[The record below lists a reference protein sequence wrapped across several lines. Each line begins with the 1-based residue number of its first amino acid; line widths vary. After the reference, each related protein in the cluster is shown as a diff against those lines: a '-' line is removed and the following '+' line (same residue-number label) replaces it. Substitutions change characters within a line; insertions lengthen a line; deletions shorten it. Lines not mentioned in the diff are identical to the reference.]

1 MSDELVV
8 FSALK
13 HPLKIGTKL
22 DINKNMQ
29 QTIEIVDCKWNEQEN
44 MYVYKCLVLSGKNN
58 NTYKTLYSTSPHYI
72 RNYKNLTTEIEEKTM
87 IQYTVKNDD
96 MPAITNDYPVYNE
109 IEKTAEDFLLDIY
122 NNYLES
128 NHFNKMYAKLEDL
141 EHILYIDKNKNCI
154 LSYEAKLFKYDMTVT
169 YGEFGKSLCYIPRQ
183 DNLILKDKFICY
195 AYKDFLKII
204 QEHFYEYNMY
214 DEYKFIL
221 ENDKHKNLKIG
232 DEVYVI
238 PLDWKYGVYR
248 LEELTDNLE
257 LQVKKLI
264 YKNDLEKHLK
274 KYLISEISIVNNI
287 LCFGVRNN
295 TENFKVPSNLIY
307 SVNEFTDN
315 KDIILEKIINDVI
328 KNNLK
333 NSK

>member
-1 MSDELVV
+1 MRVLIITCAGMSTR
-8 FSALK
+8 FSKSVGYNCLK
-13 HPLKIGTKL
+13 CIYSDKDIKQSILYKSIMYNVSYFDKIIIVGGFKFDDL
-22 DINKNMQ
+22 NKFINKYFEDLKEK
-29 QTIEIVDCKWNEQEN
+29 IILVD
-44 MYVYKCLVLSGKNN
+44 
-58 NTYKTLYSTSPHYI
+58 
-72 RNYKNLTTEIEEKTM
+72 
-87 IQYTVKNDD
+87 
-96 MPAITNDYPVYNE
+96 
-109 IEKTAEDFLLDIY
+109 
-122 NNYLES
+122 
-128 NHFNKMYAKLEDL
+128 NKMYAKLEDL
-141 EHILYIDKNKNCI
+141 QHILYIDKNKNCI
-154 LSYEAKLFKYDMTVT
+154 LSYEARLFKYDMTVT
-169 YGEFGKSLCYIPRQ
+169 NGEFGKSLCYIPRQ

-274 KYLISEISIVNNI
+274 KYLISEISIYNNI
-287 LCFGVRNN
+287 LCFGVQNN